1 MSPMAWGYQKST
13 MAKGQMILTRQYQMS
28 TRAWGYQKS
37 TMAKGQMISNGNIK
51 CPQWD
56 GDI

>member
-1 MSPMAWGYQKST
+1 MAWGYQKST